1 VRDRASLTAEFVCL
15 LRALGGNDPFAET
28 LLSPAFRA
36 LGAAW
41 RAGRLAGLPV
51 NALTLG
57 IGPLIEARHRF
68 IDRALLAA
76 LAGGAGQVVL
86 LGAGLDARPW
96 RFGAALQSARVF
108 VVDHPA
114 TARLRAART
123 RSLPP
128 VNATRVDVD
137 FAREDF
143 GDALLAAGHVPEIR
157 SFFIWEGVSMYL
169 PRRVVSACLDRIA
182 TLSVPGSGLALDL
195 WRPDAGSPAVRAVE
209 GLSRRALA
217 LSGEPVRFGLAP
229 DAIAPFLAAHGFEA
243 AEIERPRGVPWPG
256 LTFVSA
262 QKRALEPISAG
273 A

>member
-15 LRALGGNDPFAET
+15 MRALGGEDPFADA

-36 LGAAW
+36 LGVAW
-41 RAGRLAGLPV
+41 RAGVTSGLPV
-51 NALTLG
+51 DAVTLG
-57 IGPLIEARHRF
+57 IGPLVGARHSF
-68 IDRALLAA
+68 IDRALMAA
-76 LAGGAGQVVL
+76 LAGGAAQVVL

-96 RFGAALQSARVF
+96 RLGAALRGARVF

-128 VNATRVDVD
+128 TGAVRVDVD

-143 GDALLAAGHVPEIR
+143 GDALLASGYLPEIT
-157 SFFIWEGVSMYL
+157 SFFVWEGVSMYL
-169 PRRVVSACLDRIA
+169 PAPVVGACLDRIA
-182 TLSVPGSGLALDL
+182 ALSAPGSGLALDV
-195 WRPDAGSPAVRAVE
+195 WRPDAGAPAVRAVE
-209 GLSRRALA
+209 GLSRRVLA

-229 DAIAPFLAAHGFEA
+229 ADVAPFLGAHGFDA
-243 AEIERPRGVPWPG
+243 AATEVPQGVAWPG
-256 LTFVSA
+256 LTFAHARRRGV
-262 QKRALEPISAG
+262 SAG